1 MSNAF
6 ALREK
11 NSGEAGFSIGRI
23 LSVVA
28 VLAAGGLALCLA
40 AWIFVLPLT
49 AIKRVIVESDVP
61 LSEREI
67 LAQSG
72 LSGSEHY
79 HSIDTAPIA
88 RRLEMNPLVRRARV
102 EKVFPDA
109 LRVVIRGREP
119 AALVIAQ
126 AAGRSVPVLVDR
138 DGYVF
143 KVGAS
148 GEEVDLPEVSGLS
161 VGEVTLGAALPQGY
175 RRLFADLAA
184 LKARS
189 PSLYRLISEVR
200 VVSVVSGSQAR
211 PAAVNADPKVPREPL
226 DPRRTS
232 SAAGQCELL
241 LYLLPSPV
249 RIRAR
254 GGVDENLLK
263 YSLMVLDLLSNQ
275 GILRDIVELDFRG
288 ADVVYR
294 TKEG

>member
-1 MSNAF
+1 MSSAF

-11 NSGEAGFSIGRI
+11 NSGEGGFSIGRI
-23 LSVVA
+23 LSIIA

-40 AWIFVLPLT
+40 ARIFVLPLT
-49 AIKRVIVESDVP
+49 AIRRVIVESDVP

-67 LAQSG
+67 LAQTG

-88 RRLEMNPLVRRARV
+88 RRLESNPLVRRARV

-148 GEEVDLPEVSGLS
+148 GEEVDLPEVSGIQ

-184 LKARS
+184 LKTRS

-200 VVSVVSGSQAR
+200 VVSVVSGSPAR
-211 PAAVNADPKVPREPL
+211 PAAVNADQT
-226 DPRRTS
+226 DQRRTS

-241 LYLLPSPV
+241 LYLLSSPV

-288 ADVVYR
+288 EDVVYR